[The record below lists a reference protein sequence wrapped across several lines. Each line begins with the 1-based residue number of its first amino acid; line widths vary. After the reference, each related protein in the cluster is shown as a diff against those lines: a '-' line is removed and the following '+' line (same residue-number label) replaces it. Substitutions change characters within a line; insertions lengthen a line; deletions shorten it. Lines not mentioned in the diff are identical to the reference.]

1 MRKKTIGEVL
11 RLARVNQKLTL
22 EDAAK
27 KTDIKTD
34 YLKALENNQYEK
46 FRMPFTSVA
55 CYENTLGLW
64 I

>member
-46 FRMPFTSVA
+46 ISECLLRP
-55 CYENTLGLW
+55 
-64 I
+64 